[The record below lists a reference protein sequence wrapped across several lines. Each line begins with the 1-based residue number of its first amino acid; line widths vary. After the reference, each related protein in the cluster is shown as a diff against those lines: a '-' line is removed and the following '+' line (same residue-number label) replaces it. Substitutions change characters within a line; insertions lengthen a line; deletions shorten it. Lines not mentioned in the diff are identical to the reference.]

1 MDGFYF
7 EEEEVVKVALAV
19 NTIALDYFKAV
30 NIFKQMDIYT
40 EKKEI
45 DGRLNILESS
55 LLKKL
60 FFSSGA
66 KKPIATYFLLEAEDE
81 AGLILK
87 VIQENLHYVKI
98 LRAPDGLKME
108 LQERINVFLK
118 NDKIKLQRR

>member
-1 MDGFYF
+1 MEGYYF

-19 NTIALDYFKAV
+19 NTISLDYFRAV
-30 NIFKQMDIYT
+30 NVFNKMDIYT

-45 DGRLNILESS
+45 DAQMNIYEAS
-55 LLKKL
+55 LKKI

-66 KKPIATYFLLEAEDE
+66 KKPIATYFLLEATDE

-98 LRAPDGLKME
+98 INAPEGLKME

-118 NDKIKLQRR
+118 NDKIKLHRR

>member
-1 MDGFYF
+1 MEGYYF

-19 NTIALDYFKAV
+19 NTIALDYFRAV
-30 NIFKQMDIYT
+30 NVFNKMDIYT

-45 DGRLNILESS
+45 DAQMNIYEAS
-55 LLKKL
+55 LKKI

-66 KKPIATYFLLEAEDE
+66 KKPIATYFLLEATDE

-98 LRAPDGLKME
+98 INAPEGLKME
-108 LQERINVFLK
+108 LSERINVFLK
-118 NDKIKLQRR
+118 NDKLKLKR

>member
-1 MDGFYF
+1 MEGYYF

-19 NTIALDYFKAV
+19 NTIALDYFRAV
-30 NIFKQMDIYT
+30 NVFKKMDIYT

-45 DGRLNILESS
+45 DAQMNIYEAS
-55 LLKKL
+55 LKKI

-66 KKPIATYFLLEAEDE
+66 KKPIATYFLLEATDE

-98 LRAPDGLKME
+98 INAPEGLKME

-118 NDKIKLQRR
+118 NDKIKLHRR

>member
-1 MDGFYF
+1 MEGYYF
-7 EEEEVVKVALAV
+7 QEEEVEKVVLAV
-19 NTIALDYFKAV
+19 NTIAFDYFKAV
-30 NIFKQMDIYT
+30 NIFQKMDIYT

-45 DGRLNILESS
+45 ETRMKKKEAS
-55 LLKKL
+55 LKKL
-60 FFSSGA
+60 FFSSSA

-98 LRAPDGLKME
+98 ISAPDGLKME

-118 NDKIKLQRR
+118 NDKLKLQRR

>member
-1 MDGFYF
+1 MEDFYF
-7 EEEEVVKVALAV
+7 NEEESVSVVLAV
-19 NTIALDYFKAV
+19 NTIALDYFKAINV
-30 NIFKQMDIYT
+30 FETMHIYT

-45 DGRLNILESS
+45 DRELNILESS
-55 LLKKL
+55 LKKL

-66 KKPIATYFLLEAEDE
+66 KKPIATYFLLEATDE

-108 LQERINVFLK
+108 LSERINLFLK
-118 NDKIKLQRR
+118 NDKLKSQRR

>member
-1 MDGFYF
+1 MEGYYF
-7 EEEEVVKVALAV
+7 EEEEVIKVALAV
-19 NTIALDYFKAV
+19 NTIALDYFRAV
-30 NIFKQMDIYT
+30 NVFNKINIYT

-45 DGRLNILESS
+45 DAQMNIYEVS
-55 LLKKL
+55 LKKL

-66 KKPIATYFLLEAEDE
+66 KKPIATYFLLEATDE

-98 LRAPDGLKME
+98 INAPEGLKME

-118 NDKIKLQRR
+118 NDKIKLHRR

>member
-1 MDGFYF
+1 MEGYYF

-19 NTIALDYFKAV
+19 NTIALDYFRAV
-30 NIFKQMDIYT
+30 NVFNKIDIYT

-45 DGRLNILESS
+45 DAQMNIYEVS
-55 LLKKL
+55 LKKI

-98 LRAPDGLKME
+98 ISAPDGLKME

-118 NDKIKLQRR
+118 NDKIKLHRR

>member
-1 MDGFYF
+1 MEGFYF
-7 EEEEVVKVALAV
+7 NEEEVVKVVLAV

-30 NIFKQMDIYT
+30 NVFETMHIYT
-40 EKKEI
+40 EKKDI
-45 DGRLNILESS
+45 DGRLSILESS
-55 LLKKL
+55 LKKL

-66 KKPIATYFLLEAEDE
+66 KKPISTYFLLSATDE

-98 LRAPDGLKME
+98 LRAPNGLKME

-118 NDKIKLQRR
+118 NDKIKSH

>member
-1 MDGFYF
+1 MEDFYF
-7 EEEEVVKVALAV
+7 NEEESVSVVLAV
-19 NTIALDYFKAV
+19 NTIALDYFKAINV
-30 NIFKQMDIYT
+30 FEAMDIYT

-45 DGRLNILESS
+45 DRELNILESS
-55 LLKKL
+55 LKKL

-66 KKPIATYFLLEAEDE
+66 KKPIVTYFLLEATDE

-108 LQERINVFLK
+108 LSERINLFLK
-118 NDKIKLQRR
+118 NDKLKSQRR